1 MRRLLN
7 SKTIAVG
14 TILVVALLVAG
25 VAVASTSR
33 SAPAQVAGEAPTVVL
48 EQMTVEE
55 GKPTISVVGSGYAP
69 YEIALVEVLLGG
81 GKNPIILGGKMVTD
95 AATFNVK
102 AALST
107 AVTPGIYTIRVTGT
121 GASIASTPL
130 IVVKKKE

>member
-33 SAPAQVAGEAPTVVL
+33 SAPAQTAGEAPTIVL

-55 GKPTISVVGSGYAP
+55 GKPALSVVGSGYAP
-69 YEIALVEVLLGG
+69 YEVALVEVLLGG
-81 GKNPIILGGKMVTD
+81 GKNPIIVGGKLVSD

-107 AVTPGIYTIRVTGT
+107 AVAPGIYTVRATGT
-121 GASIASTPL
+121 GGSVATTPL